1 MSSYKY
7 LLMMLKNSPLHYLS
21 SSGSNNYFFP
31 LTILWVGC
39 AVPLLVLLELV
50 REAAKVEFG
59 LEIWDSGK
67 LEHLQI
73 GEGNRRSGSRAGRLP
88 GL

>member
-1 MSSYKY
+1 
-7 LLMMLKNSPLHYLS
+7 MLRNSPLHYLS

-50 REAAKVEFG
+50 REAA
-59 LEIWDSGK
+59 IRWRD
-67 LEHLQI
+67 
-73 GEGNRRSGSRAGRLP
+73 NWAGRSNMAYLTRRAVGAAYRP
-88 GL
+88 RHPLLRMASYPP

>member
-1 MSSYKY
+1 MD
-7 LLMMLKNSPLHYLS
+7 
-21 SSGSNNYFFP
+21 
-31 LTILWVGC
+31 
-39 AVPLLVLLELV
+39 
-50 REAAKVEFG
+50 EAAKVEFG